1 MGRPIVNNLSYFKH
15 EITMRNDPKMKVV
28 RAKYGD
34 EGYAVYCMLLEY
46 LSEKEMLQAPFDD
59 DELEIMAVDFDKNVD
74 RLRELIGFFTKK
86 RIELIQIDEGFIRC
100 RQLDKRAKSVFD
112 DRRRDLLKLR
122 ASSVKLSAEKPSGN
136 SEKLSGNS
144 EKLPNNQ
151 DSILEYSIE
160 EYSIEE
166 NSKVQYMLVFDHWNS
181 KDQLIHHKNASK
193 GMIKNISDRLK
204 EFKISDLIYCID
216 NYALILSDPVKYW
229 YTYKHALDEFFR
241 SGERKPAPYVKFL
254 PERFVEENFLAK
266 KGGGYNGKPVSRN
279 CKPDDQ
285 YSSVY

>member
-112 DRRRDLLKLR
+112 DRRRNLLDLR
-122 ASSVKLSAEKPSGN
+122 ASSVKLSAEKP
-136 SEKLSGNS
+136 SGNS

-166 NSKVQYMLVFDHWNS
+166 NSTVQYMLVFDHWNS

-204 EFKISDLIYCID
+204 EFQISDLNCCID
-216 NYALILSDPVKYW
+216 NYALILSDTVKYW

-241 SGERKPAPYVKFL
+241 SGDRKPAPYVKFL

>member
-34 EGYAVYCMLLEY
+34 EGYAVYCMMLEY

-74 RLRELIGFFTKK
+74 RLKELIEFFTKK
-86 RIELIQIDEGFIRC
+86 RIELIQIEEGFIRC

-112 DRRRDLLKLR
+112 DRRRNLLDLR
-122 ASSVKLSAEKPSGN
+122 ASSVKLSA
-136 SEKLSGNS
+136 EKLSGNS

-160 EYSIEE
+160 ENSIEE

-204 EFKISDLIYCID
+204 EFQISDLNSCID
-216 NYALILSDPVKYW
+216 NYALILSDTVKYW

-241 SGERKPAPYVKFL
+241 SGERKPAPYMKFL
-254 PERFVEENFLAK
+254 PERFVEENFLI
-266 KGGGYNGKPVSRN
+266 KGFNNGKCRKNMRVDN
-279 CKPDDQ
+279 KPNVNQYDD
-285 YSSVY
+285 VR

>member
-160 EYSIEE
+160 E

>member
-15 EITMRNDPKMKVV
+15 EVAMRNDPKMKVV

-112 DRRRDLLKLR
+112 DRRRDLLDLR
-122 ASSVKLSAEKPSGN
+122 ASSVKLSAG
-136 SEKLSGNS
+136 KLSGNS
-144 EKLPNNQ
+144 GKLPNNQ

-160 EYSIEE
+160 E
-166 NSKVQYMLVFDHWNS
+166 NSTVQYMLVFDHWNS
-181 KDQLIHHKNASK
+181 KDQLIHHKHASK

-204 EFKISDLIYCID
+204 EFQISDLNCCID
-216 NYALILSDPVKYW
+216 NYALILSDTVKYW

-241 SGERKPAPYVKFL
+241 SGERKLAPYMKFL
-254 PERFVEENFLAK
+254 PERFVEENFLVK
-266 KGGGYNGKPVSRN
+266 KGGGYNGKPVSQN
-279 CKPDDQ
+279 CKQDDQ

>member
-46 LSEKEMLQAPFDD
+46 ISEKEMLQAPFDD
-59 DELEIMAVDFDKNVD
+59 DELEIMAVDFDKNID
-74 RLRELIGFFTKK
+74 RLKELIEFFTKK
-86 RIELIQIDEGFIRC
+86 RIELIQINEGFIRC

-112 DRRRDLLKLR
+112 DRRRDLLDLR
-122 ASSVKLSAEKPSGN
+122 ASSVKLST
-136 SEKLSGNS
+136 EKLSGNS

-160 EYSIEE
+160 E
-166 NSKVQYMLVFDHWNS
+166 NSTVQYMLVFDHWNS

-204 EFKISDLIYCID
+204 EFQISDLNYCID
-216 NYALILSDPVKYW
+216 NYALILSDTVKYW

-241 SGERKPAPYVKFL
+241 SGERKLAPYMKFL

-266 KGGGYNGKPVSRN
+266 KGGGYNGKPVSQN